1 MRKAGILIIIILFI
15 ASGTLALLSTR
26 SAEEAAYPEGEL
38 PAAEEQQ
45 EIEVAPAQPAVGE
58 EQPPGLELSFHLDNE
73 LAESGPVVLTPRRQ
87 VRDIC
92 YVGREGSL
100 HFLFSTARLE
110 EVEEGSWQELFYIWN
125 HDEEQTLRFS
135 VAAEKKPPPFLR
147 LGVGSPQEILS
158 FEDDDGSSEQV
169 FELAPGCGMPVSA
182 SFTSAVS
189 RDGLLSAEENLV
201 FYVSIEEMD

>member
-1 MRKAGILIIIILFI
+1 LRKAGILIIILLFI

-26 SAEEAAYPEGEL
+26 SAEEAACPAEEL
-38 PAAEEQQ
+38 PSAEGQN
-45 EIEVAPAQPAVGE
+45 EIKVAPARPAVGE
-58 EQPPGLELSFHLDNE
+58 EQPARLELSFYLDNE

-87 VRDIC
+87 FRDLC

-100 HFLFSTARLE
+100 HFLFSAPRLE
-110 EVEEGSWQELFYIWN
+110 EVEEDSWQELFYIWN
-125 HDEEQTLRFS
+125 HDEEQALRFS

-182 SFTSAVS
+182 SFTSAAS
-189 RDGLLSAEENLV
+189 GNGLLSAEENLV

>member
-1 MRKAGILIIIILFI
+1 LRKAGILIIIILFI

-26 SAEEAAYPEGEL
+26 SAEEAACPEGEL

-58 EQPPGLELSFHLDNE
+58 EQPARLELSFHLDNE
-73 LAESGPVVLTPRRQ
+73 LVESGPVVLTPRRQ

-100 HFLFSTARLE
+100 HFLFGAARLE
-110 EVEEGSWQELFYIWN
+110 EVEEGSWQELFYMWN
-125 HDEEQTLRFS
+125 HDEEQTLLFS

-147 LGVGSPQEILS
+147 LGVGSPREILS
-158 FEDDDGSSEQV
+158 FEDDGSSGSV
-169 FELAPGCGMPVSA
+169 FELAPGSGLPVSA

-189 RDGLLSAEENLV
+189 RDGLLSAGEKLL

>member
-1 MRKAGILIIIILFI
+1 MRKAGILIIILLFI

-26 SAEEAAYPEGEL
+26 SAEEAACPEGEL

-45 EIEVAPAQPAVGE
+45 EIEVSPAQPAVGE
-58 EQPPGLELSFHLDNE
+58 EQSPGLELSFHLDNE

-100 HFLFSTARLE
+100 HFLFSAARLQEIE
-110 EVEEGSWQELFYIWN
+110 EDSWQELFYIWN

-158 FEDDDGSSEQV
+158 FGDDGSSGRV
-169 FELAPGCGMPVSA
+169 FELAPGSGLPVSA
-182 SFTSAVS
+182 SFTSVVS
-189 RDGLLSAEENLV
+189 RDGLLSAGENLL